1 MPMIM
6 METRR
11 ELPLLLNQKSV
22 TMKSIFTA
30 ANFGFIHFVVY
41 RGTFVLAKQQQ
52 GQPSGF
58 HWELVSMGPPLFYPL
73 RKRNANTLHK
83 FEHTWMLCVTK
94 QVTNWRN

>member
-1 MPMIM
+1 MDKIIMAGLALALAAEEERECVMHKEGGREGWLEGGKGGGGEMPMIM

-41 RGTFVLAKQQQ
+41 RVR
-52 GQPSGF
+52 S
-58 HWELVSMGPPLFYPL
+58 Y
-73 RKRNANTLHK
+73 
-83 FEHTWMLCVTK
+83 
-94 QVTNWRN
+94 

>member
-58 HWELVSMGPPLFYPL
+58 HWE
-73 RKRNANTLHK
+73 
-83 FEHTWMLCVTK
+83 
-94 QVTNWRN
+94 